1 MEILFKF
8 NTFQKIWMEIDSE
21 NNLLSRGLNERQFG
35 PSDVFGVIYAI
46 GQTNWKVE
54 GAVECNELLFSWIL
68 SSHSILSIWF
78 CHGNNFC
85 FYVFFITPVRV
96 GVCEKNATII
106 ISFNEK
112 QWHQRS
118 SVLFDGKIIFACSKN
133 RIYPIG
139 IMYTKCYIY
148 LKR

>member
-1 MEILFKF
+1 MEIG
-8 NTFQKIWMEIDSE
+8 SE
-21 NNLLSRGLNERQFG
+21 NNLFSGSLNERQFG

-68 SSHSILSIWF
+68 SSHSILSLWF

-85 FYVFFITPVRV
+85 FYVFFITPVWV

-112 QWHQRS
+112 QWH
-118 SVLFDGKIIFACSKN
+118 
-133 RIYPIG
+133 
-139 IMYTKCYIY
+139 
-148 LKR
+148 